1 MDKKDLFRVFDA
13 CQPTVAQVREY
24 LERISGNSPFD
35 LIFVDDGKEK
45 ITRNLNYN
53 MGSLLGVV
61 IESTVFYTQIMSKE
75 DNNDDRDLTADDIFA
90 FGRKIHPK
98 ARPLSKADVLL
109 LGRYKKEYETL
120 GDMLK
125 VFGYSNLPP
134 LQNYYLL
141 LKKAGNYTFADDINL
156 LGYNEGNTNIAHFLH
171 FRNIMFCAGWQ
182 VKI

>member
-35 LIFVDDGKEK
+35 LIFVDNGKEK

-53 MGSLLGVV
+53 MGCLLGVV
-61 IESTVFYTQIMSKE
+61 IETTVFYTQIMSKE
-75 DNNDDRDLTADDIFA
+75 DNKDDRDLTADDIFA
-90 FGRKIHPK
+90 FGHKIHPK
-98 ARPLSKADVLL
+98 ARPLSRADVLL
-109 LGRYKKEYETL
+109 LWQYRKEYEAL

-134 LQNYYLL
+134 LLEFYLL
-141 LKKAGNYTFADDINL
+141 LEKNGNYAYSF
-156 LGYNEGNTNIAHFLH
+156 EGFYWDEAAPIAHFLR
-171 FRNIMFCAGWQ
+171 FNNIVFCAGWQ